1 MRIGITCGDLVFLD
15 DIRIF
20 SNGHHFNV
28 ILWYHFFEK
37 CGYDPIFLSNIM
49 DTGIIHSENTTYK
62 IININSLYNESNLK
76 KIDLDYVLFVGLTS
90 SELSN

>member
-1 MRIGITCGDLVFLD
+1 MRIGITCSDLVFLD

-37 CGYDPIFLSNIM
+37 CGYDPIFLSNTM
-49 DTGIIHSENTTYK
+49 DTGIIQCENTKYN
-62 IININSLYNESNLK
+62 IININGIYDNESNLK
-76 KIDLDYVLFVGLTS
+76 KINLDYF
-90 SELSN
+90 